1 MPRRAKRQRLNV
13 WMNGELVG
21 HWEVRSNG
29 RHEFRYAQSWLDAPA
44 TRPLSLSLPLQP
56 ANLPY
61 TDERVVAFFD
71 NLLPDNMDIR
81 RRIQARFSTSSNQAF
96 DLLTEIGRDCVGA
109 VQLLP
114 ADTEPKNIRRIESER
129 LTDTDIEQLLHRTI
143 APPALGQ
150 AEEDTV
156 FRISL
161 AGMQEKTALLRRD
174 GRWHRPLN
182 ATPSTHIFKLPLSPI
197 PSPAR
202 GGGPGWGGLNVDLS
216 TSVENEWLCAQI
228 IRAYGL
234 PIADCQMAS
243 FGDQRVLIVERFDRR
258 LASNGK
264 WWLRL
269 PQEDMCQAT
278 ATPPARKYE
287 ADGGPG
293 ARELMALLL
302 GARDAVEDRRRF
314 FKSLLLFW
322 VLAATD
328 GHAKNFS
335 LAIAAGGEYTLTP
348 LYDVISAYPLLGRGK
363 NKIAPEKLRMSMAVH
378 GKTRHYHWAKML
390 RRHWIDTAR
399 ACNFGEF
406 IELLI
411 AEIVG
416 QTPSV
421 IEQVSQR
428 LPRGFPAS
436 VATPILRG
444 IEKAVRQLA

>member
-258 LASNGK
+258 WAQHG
-264 WWLRL
+264 RL
-269 PQEDMCQAT
+269 VRLHQEDLAQAT
-278 ATPPARKYE
+278 GTPSGMKYE
-287 ADGGPG
+287 SDGGPG
-293 ARELMALLL
+293 ITKLMTLLRGSTRAASDRVDFFRTLLL
-302 GARDAVEDRRRF
+302 QW
-314 FKSLLLFW
+314 LLC
-322 VLAATD
+322 AID

-335 LAIAAGGEYTLTP
+335 VHLEAGGSFRLAP
-348 LYDVISAYPLLGRGK
+348 RYDVISVYPALGRGSR
-363 NKIAPEKLRMSMAVH
+363 KLAVQRVKMAMALW
-378 GKTRHYHWAKML
+378 GENRHYRWNEI
-390 RRHWIDTAR
+390 RRHHFLRTAKDCGLAEAPR
-399 ACNFGEF
+399 LLD
-406 IELLI
+406 ELL
-411 AEIVG
+411 AAVPQAMDLVASEL
-416 QTPSV
+416 PSDFP
-421 IEQVSQR
+421 ESVSE
-428 LPRGFPAS
+428 PIFDG
-436 VATPILRG
+436 VA
-444 IEKAVRQLA
+444 KACQMLQA